1 MKRVHALYEGYVQGV
16 GFRFTVRHLAWR
28 LNLVGWVKNLYD
40 GRVELLVEGDE
51 EQLKK
56 MIEQLNQRFEGYI
69 RNSDVE
75 WSDATGEFDSFSIRF

>member
-1 MKRVHALYEGYVQGV
+1 MKRVHAFYDGYVQGV
-16 GFRFTVRHLAWR
+16 GFRFTARHLAWR

-69 RNSDVE
+69 KNSDVK